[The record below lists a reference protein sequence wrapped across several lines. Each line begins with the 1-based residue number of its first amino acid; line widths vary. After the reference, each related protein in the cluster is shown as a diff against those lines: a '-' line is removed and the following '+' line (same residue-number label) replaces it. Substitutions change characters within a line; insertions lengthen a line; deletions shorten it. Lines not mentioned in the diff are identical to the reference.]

1 MNKIFSTVCG
11 VVALAFFTLGLT
23 GCAGAGLFGG
33 NKQGGTR
40 TLAEYSS
47 SYETSTTVT
56 STPRKYGGYW
66 GGRIPVG
73 ASSLSATPE
82 RESYSYSSSG
92 PNNWSSR
99 SAGTYSSSWEQVD
112 SCGKR
117 EIISTVTTHKSES
130 SGKTEPPKVYYNT
143 VGGGTK
149 DGNPGIQPV
158 YVEGSF
164 GLGKPGKK

>member
-1 MNKIFSTVCG
+1 MNKNLFAVCAVVLFSV
-11 VVALAFFTLGLT
+11 LGFT
-23 GCAGAGLFGG
+23 GCAGAGLWGG
-33 NKQGGTR
+33 NKQGGIR

-66 GGRIPVG
+66 GSRIPVG
-73 ASSLSATPE
+73 GTSLLATPE
-82 RESYSYSSSG
+82 RESYSYSSFG
-92 PNNWSSR
+92 PNDWSTK
-99 SAGTYSSSWEQVD
+99 SAGTYSSSWEQID

-117 EIISTVTTHKSES
+117 EIISTVTTHRSES

-143 VGGGTK
+143 VGGTT
-149 DGNPGIQPV
+149 DGNPGIQPG